1 MTFGDGPAQ
10 GGVGPVVKGGG
21 GVVQDEDLRIRGKG
35 DPGEN
40 GGERGDLLVEVRVSD
55 HPDFIRQEADIFT
68 TVNISFAQ
76 AALGDTIRLKTVDG
90 EVEYE
95 LKPGTQSETRIRLR
109 GKGVPYL
116 RGAGR
121 GDQYVTFKVEVPTR
135 LSREQKE
142 ALQKFDEAGGGTLNG
157 SKKKKGIFK

>member
-1 MTFGDGPAQ
+1 M
-10 GGVGPVVKGGG
+10 
-21 GVVQDEDLRIRGKG
+21 
-35 DPGEN
+35 
-40 GGERGDLLVEVRVSD
+40 
-55 HPDFIRQEADIFT
+55 
-68 TVNISFAQ
+68 SFAQ
-76 AALGDTIRLKTVDG
+76 AALGDTVRLKTVDG

-109 GKGVPYL
+109 GKGMPYL

-157 SKKKKGIFK
+157 SKRKKGLFR